1 ELVTFD
7 STWNLDLFCIWL
19 SDDVINRF
27 IGIPPPHPDSGSD
40 GVIWA
45 RFALGFFSVRNAY
58 CFLKDG
64 LFGSK
69 GSVDACDSNG
79 ASTKV
84 HLLTDVVVARDS
96 GNASTGGVL
105 RDQLGNWILGFN
117 RGHKRAT
124 IQTDNPDEVQALFDI
139 LLEDSGITVFRR
151 VQQIMRSEGRWRI
164 RYVPREHN
172 IIVDRL
178 AKLSLTWKSS
188 LQVFDVAPKEILEAK
203 LTVCDSVEM
212 EEREEEPEKVENLF

>member
-1 ELVTFD
+1 MDCTLKELVTSD

-19 SDDVINRF
+19 SDDVINR
-27 IGIPPPHPDSGSD
+27 IVGIPPPHPDSGLD

-45 RFALGFFSVRNAY
+45 RLALGFFSIRNAY
-58 CFLKDG
+58 CSLKDGTWNPREELWKNTWKYQG

-151 VQQIMRSEGRWRI
+151 VQRIMRSEGRWRI

-178 AKLSLTWKSS
+178 AKLCLTWKSS
-188 LQVFDVAPKEILEAK
+188 L
-203 LTVCDSVEM
+203 
-212 EEREEEPEKVENLF
+212 

>member
-1 ELVTFD
+1 MVQIFVDGKIFGSQHLEFG
-7 STWNLDLFCIWL
+7 SFCIWL
-19 SDDVINRF
+19 SDDVINH
-27 IGIPPPHPDSGSD
+27 IVGVPPPHPDSRSD
-40 GVIWA
+40 RMIWA
-45 RFALGFFSVRNAY
+45 RLALGFFSVRNAY
-58 CFLKDG
+58 CSLKDG

-117 RGHKRAT
+117 RYLGHKRAT
-124 IQTDNPDEVQALFDI
+124 IQTDNLDEVQALFDI
-139 LLEDSGITVFRR
+139 LLEDLGITVFRR
-151 VQQIMRSEGRWRI
+151 VQRIMRSEGRWRI

-172 IIVDRL
+172 IIVDQL
-178 AKLSLTWKSS
+178 AKLSLTRKSS
-188 LQVFDVAPKEILEAK
+188 LQVFDVAPKEILE
-203 LTVCDSVEM
+203 
-212 EEREEEPEKVENLF
+212 